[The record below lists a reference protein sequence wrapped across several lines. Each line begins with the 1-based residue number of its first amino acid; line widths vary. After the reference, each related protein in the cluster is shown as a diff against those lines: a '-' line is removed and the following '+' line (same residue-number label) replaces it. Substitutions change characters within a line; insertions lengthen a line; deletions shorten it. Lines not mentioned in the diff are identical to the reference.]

1 MLKFAN
7 LERLVIAMTLP
18 WEEYD
23 GNSTIVQN
31 NEQNTLGNYRH
42 NVVNVTEIIAVA
54 KVAEVVSMMDS
65 CSCPKCV
72 DDVLA
77 IALNTLPTRYVTT
90 DMGKQFIQL
99 NSYRK
104 QFETDV
110 VAALI
115 KACQIVNESPRH
127 DL

>member
-1 MLKFAN
+1 
-7 LERLVIAMTLP
+7 MTLP

-23 GNSTIVQN
+23 GNSDIQN
-31 NEQNTLGNYRH
+31 SEQNTLSNYRH
-42 NVVNVTEIIAVA
+42 NVVNVTEIIAMA
-54 KVAEVVSMMDS
+54 KVAEVVSMMET

-77 IALNTLPTRYVTT
+77 IALNSLPTRYVTT
-90 DMGKQFIQL
+90 DVGKQFIQL

-110 VAALI
+110 VSALI
-115 KACQIVNESPRH
+115 KACQIVKESPRH
-127 DL
+127 DI

>member
-1 MLKFAN
+1 
-7 LERLVIAMTLP
+7 MTLP

-23 GNSTIVQN
+23 GNSDIIQN
-31 NEQNTLGNYRH
+31 SDQNTLSNHRH
-42 NVVNVTEIIAVA
+42 NVVNVTEIIALA
-54 KVAEVVSMMDS
+54 KVAEVISMMEA

-77 IALNTLPTRYVTT
+77 IALNSLPTKYVTT

-110 VAALI
+110 VSALI
-115 KACQIVNESPRH
+115 KACQVVKASPRH
-127 DL
+127 DT